1 MDIPFIDLDA
11 QEKVIGKKLEGA
23 VETVLQHKKFINGPE
38 VSVFEESLAKFANV
52 NNAITCGSG
61 TDALLL
67 PLMAIGVGEGDA
79 VFVPS
84 FTFVATAEVVS
95 LLKATPFF
103 VDVDMKTFNIDP
115 EIFIELNESIQSE
128 VLQLLSI
135 DSLIKIIKRL
145 ESDNAIKIL
154 ENLSKE
160 VKEKVLEKLPPKDKF
175 LLQEGLSYPED
186 SAARIMQREF
196 TAVPSNWTVG
206 QTIDYLRENK
216 DLPEEFLE
224 IFIVDNEFKP
234 IGTVP
239 SSRVL
244 RTSRD
249 LKMNSIMR
257 EMPVLI
263 SVNMDKEEVGLTF
276 ENYNLVS
283 AGVVNKE
290 NKLVGMITA
299 DDVVTVV
306 QEEAEEDAL
315 RLAGV
320 GDEEITD
327 SVMLKTKRRFNW
339 LLLNLFTALL
349 ATWVIS
355 FFGASIEQMVAL
367 AFLMPIV
374 ASMGGNAGMQTLAVT
389 IRAIATKELSKSN
402 FNRVVGK
409 EFLIGILNGIIFAI
423 ITAIIVQLWFKE
435 LNLSILIGISMV
447 LNMIVAGLF
456 GILVPVSLKKLNID
470 PALASSVFVTTI
482 TDVIGF
488 LSFLGLGSFY
498 FLN

>member
-1 MDIPFIDLDA
+1 MTFVKSIGSKKVNFDFNKEFINIFSEKIQLSDIKFVNQTLKDLHPSDVA
-11 QEKVIGKKLEGA
+11 DLIENLS
-23 VETVLQHKKFINGPE
+23 VETRSKLIE
-38 VSVFEESLAKFANV
+38 IEE
-52 NNAITCGSG
+52 
-61 TDALLL
+61 
-67 PLMAIGVGEGDA
+67 
-79 VFVPS
+79 
-84 FTFVATAEVVS
+84 
-95 LLKATPFF
+95 
-103 VDVDMKTFNIDP
+103 FNIEPD
-115 EIFIELNESIQSE
+115 IFVELNESIQTE

-135 DSLIKIIKRL
+135 DSISKIIKRL
-145 ESDNAIKIL
+145 ESDNAISIL
-154 ENLSKE
+154 ENLETNKKE
-160 VKEKVLEKLPPKDKF
+160 SVLNKLPPKDRF
-175 LLQEGLSYPED
+175 LLEEGLSYPED

-196 TAVPSNWTVG
+196 TAVPVDWSVG
-206 QTIDYLRENK
+206 QTIDYLRESK
-216 DLPEEFLE
+216 ELPEEFLD
-224 IFIVDNEFKP
+224 IFIVDNDFKP
-234 IGTVP
+234 VGTVP

-244 RTSRD
+244 RTPREK
-249 LKMNSIMR
+249 KMNSIMR

-263 SVNMDKEEVGLTF
+263 SVNMDKEEVGHTF
-276 ENYNLVS
+276 ETYNLVS
-283 AGVVNKE
+283 AGVINKN

-306 QEEAEEDAL
+306 QEEAEEDVL

-327 SVMLKTKRRFNW
+327 SVIVKTKRRFNW

-355 FFGASIEQMVAL
+355 LFGASIEQMVAL

-389 IRAIATKELSKSN
+389 IRAIATKELSSGN

-423 ITAIIVQLWFKE
+423 ITSIIVQFWFKDFY
-435 LNLSILIGISMV
+435 LSILIGISMI

-488 LSFLGLGSFY
+488 LSFLGIGSYF

>member
-1 MDIPFIDLDA
+1 MIENLSNETRRKLIEIEEFNLD
-11 QEKVIGKKLEGA
+11 
-23 VETVLQHKKFINGPE
+23 P
-38 VSVFEESLAKFANV
+38 
-52 NNAITCGSG
+52 
-61 TDALLL
+61 D
-67 PLMAIGVGEGDA
+67 
-79 VFVPS
+79 
-84 FTFVATAEVVS
+84 
-95 LLKATPFF
+95 
-103 VDVDMKTFNIDP
+103 
-115 EIFIELNESIQSE
+115 IFIELNESIQSE
-128 VLQLLSI
+128 VLQLLTVGSI
-135 DSLIKIIKRL
+135 INIIKRL
-145 ESDNAIKIL
+145 ESDDSIKIL
-154 ENLSKE
+154 ENLE
-160 VKEKVLEKLPPKDKF
+160 KEKKDAILDKLPPKDKF

-196 TAVPSNWTVG
+196 TAVPSNWSVG

-216 DLPEEFLE
+216 DLPKEFLE

-234 IGTVP
+234 VGTVP

-249 LKMNSIMR
+249 SKMNSIMA

-263 SVNMDKEEVGLTF
+263 PVNMDKEEVGHTF
-276 ENYNLVS
+276 ESYNLVS
-283 AGVVNKE
+283 AGVINKD

-327 SVMLKTKRRFNW
+327 SVLKKTKRRFNW

-389 IRAIATKELSKSN
+389 IRAIAKKELSTSN

-409 EFLIGILNGIIFAI
+409 EFIIGVLNGLIFAI
-423 ITAIIVQLWFKE
+423 ITAIIVHFWFGQLS
-435 LNLSILIGISMV
+435 LSLLIGVSMI

-456 GILVPVSLKKLNID
+456 GILVPVSLKKMNVD

-488 LSFLGLGSFY
+488 LSFLGLGSYY

>member
-1 MDIPFIDLDA
+1 MSLVKSIGDKKVNFDFNKDFISVFSDKIKTADI
-11 QEKVIGKKLEGA
+11 
-23 VETVLQHKKFINGPE
+23 KFINQTLKDLHPSDVANLIE
-38 VSVFEESLAKFANV
+38 NLSNDTRAKLIELEE
-52 NNAITCGSG
+52 
-61 TDALLL
+61 
-67 PLMAIGVGEGDA
+67 
-79 VFVPS
+79 
-84 FTFVATAEVVS
+84 
-95 LLKATPFF
+95 
-103 VDVDMKTFNIDP
+103 FNIDP
-115 EIFIELNESIQSE
+115 EIFIEMNESIQIE
-128 VLQLLSI
+128 VLHLLSS
-135 DSLIKIIKRL
+135 DSIAKILKRL
-145 ESDNAIKIL
+145 ESDNSIAIL
-154 ENLSKE
+154 ENLEASKKKE
-160 VKEKVLEKLPPKDKF
+160 VLDKLPPKDRF
-175 LLQEGLSYPED
+175 LLEEGLSYPED

-196 TAVPSNWTVG
+196 TAVPSNWSVG
-206 QTIDYLRENK
+206 QTIDYLRESK
-216 DLPEEFLE
+216 DLPQEFLE
-224 IFIVDNEFKP
+224 IFIVDNDFKP
-234 IGTVP
+234 IGIVP

-244 RTSRD
+244 RTPRES
-249 LKMNSIMR
+249 KMNSIMR

-263 SVNMDKEEVGLTF
+263 SVNMDKEEVGYTF
-276 ENYNLVS
+276 ENYNLIS
-283 AGVVNKE
+283 AGVVNKN

-327 SVMLKTKRRFNW
+327 SVFTKTKRRFNW

-355 FFGASIEQMVAL
+355 LFGASIEQMVAL

-389 IRAIATKELSKSN
+389 IRAIATKELSSGN

-423 ITAIIVQLWFKE
+423 ITAAIVQLWFKQPD
-435 LNLSILIGISMV
+435 LSLLIAISMV

-488 LSFLGLGSFY
+488 LSFLGIGSFF
-498 FLN
+498 FLS

>member
-1 MDIPFIDLDA
+1 MTLVKSTGNKKVNLDFNK
-11 QEKVIGKKLEGA
+11 E
-23 VETVLQHKKFINGPE
+23 FINTFNE
-38 VSVFEESLAKFANV
+38 KIQLNDIQFVNQTIKDLHESDVANLIE
-52 NNAITCGSG
+52 NLSNDSRTKLIEIEA
-61 TDALLL
+61 
-67 PLMAIGVGEGDA
+67 
-79 VFVPS
+79 
-84 FTFVATAEVVS
+84 
-95 LLKATPFF
+95 
-103 VDVDMKTFNIDP
+103 FNIDP
-115 EIFIELNESIQSE
+115 DIFIELNESIQSE
-128 VLQLLSI
+128 VLQLLSVN
-135 DSLIKIIKRL
+135 SIINILKRL
-145 ESDNAIKIL
+145 ESDDSIKIL
-154 ENLSKE
+154 ENL
-160 VKEKVLEKLPPKDKF
+160 EKKRKLEVLEKLPPKDKF
-175 LLQEGLSYPED
+175 LLEEGLSYPED

-196 TAVPSNWTVG
+196 TAVPSNWSVG

-224 IFIVDNEFKP
+224 IFIVDNDFKP

-249 LKMNSIMR
+249 SKMNSIMS

-263 SVNMDKEEVGLTF
+263 SVNMDKEEVGHTF
-276 ENYNLVS
+276 ENYSLVS
-283 AGVVNKE
+283 AGVVNKN

-306 QEEAEEDAL
+306 QEEAEEDVL

-327 SVMLKTKRRFNW
+327 SVIVKTKRRFNW

-355 FFGASIEQMVAL
+355 NFGASIEQMVAL

-389 IRAIATKELSKSN
+389 IRAIATKELSSSN
-402 FNRVVGK
+402 FNKVVGK
-409 EFLIGILNGIIFAI
+409 EFVIGVLNGIIFAV
-423 ITAIIVQLWFKE
+423 ITAAIVQLWFKE
-435 LNLSILIGISMV
+435 INLSLLIGVSMI

-488 LSFLGLGSFY
+488 LSFLGLGSYY
-498 FLN
+498 FLG

>member
-1 MDIPFIDLDA
+1 MALLKSTGNKKVNLDFNKEFISTFSDKI
-11 QEKVIGKKLEGA
+11 ESGNIE
-23 VETVLQHKKFINGPE
+23 FINQTLKDLHEADVANLIENLNPDTRIKLIE
-38 VSVFEESLAKFANV
+38 LES
-52 NNAITCGSG
+52 
-61 TDALLL
+61 
-67 PLMAIGVGEGDA
+67 
-79 VFVPS
+79 
-84 FTFVATAEVVS
+84 
-95 LLKATPFF
+95 
-103 VDVDMKTFNIDP
+103 FNIDP
-115 EIFIELNESIQSE
+115 EIFIELNESIQGE
-128 VLQLLSI
+128 VLKLLSI
-135 DSLIKIIKRL
+135 ESVIKIIKRL
-145 ESDNAIKIL
+145 ESDDAIKIL
-154 ENLSKE
+154 ENL
-160 VKEKVLEKLPPKDKF
+160 EKNIKDKILEKLPPKDKF

-206 QTIDYLRENK
+206 QTIDYLRETK
-216 DLPEEFLE
+216 DLPKEFLE
-224 IFIVDNEFKP
+224 IFIVDNDFKP

-244 RTSRD
+244 RTPRD
-249 LKMNSIMR
+249 LKMNSIMS

-263 SVNMDKEEVGLTF
+263 SANMDQEEVGHAF

-283 AGVVNKE
+283 AGVVNKD

-327 SVMLKTKRRFNW
+327 SVIKKTKRRFNW

-389 IRAIATKELSKSN
+389 IRAIAKKELSTSN

-409 EFLIGILNGIIFAI
+409 EFIIGVLNGIIFAV
-423 ITAIIVQLWFKE
+423 ITAIIVHLWFE
-435 LNLSILIGISMV
+435 DINLSILIGVSMI

-456 GILVPVSLKKLNID
+456 GILVPVSLKKMNVD

-488 LSFLGLGSFY
+488 LSFLGLGSYY

>member
-1 MDIPFIDLDA
+1 MSLIKSIGGKNVNFDFNKEFLSIFSDKIKSSDI
-11 QEKVIGKKLEGA
+11 
-23 VETVLQHKKFINGPE
+23 KFINQTLEDLHPSDVANLIE
-38 VSVFEESLAKFANV
+38 NLSSETRAKLIEIEEFD
-52 NNAITCGSG
+52 I
-61 TDALLL
+61 
-67 PLMAIGVGEGDA
+67 E
-79 VFVPS
+79 
-84 FTFVATAEVVS
+84 
-95 LLKATPFF
+95 
-103 VDVDMKTFNIDP
+103 P
-115 EIFIELNESIQSE
+115 EIFVEINESIQTE
-128 VLQLLSI
+128 ILQLLSS
-135 DSLIKIIKRL
+135 DSIAKIIKRL
-145 ESDNAIKIL
+145 ESDNAISII
-154 ENLSKE
+154 ENLNI
-160 VKEKVLEKLPPKDKF
+160 EKKNSVLDKLPPKDRF
-175 LLQEGLSYPED
+175 LLEEGLSYPED

-196 TAVPSNWTVG
+196 TAVPSDWSVG
-206 QTIDYLRENK
+206 QTIDYLRESK

-224 IFIVDNEFKP
+224 IFVVDNEFKP
-234 IGTVP
+234 IGIVP

-244 RTSRD
+244 RTPREK
-249 LKMNSIMR
+249 KMNSIMR

-263 SVNMDKEEVGLTF
+263 SVNMDKEEVGHAF

-283 AGVVNKE
+283 AGVVNKN

-306 QEEAEEDAL
+306 QEEAEEDVL

-327 SVMLKTKRRFNW
+327 SVLIKTKRRFNW

-355 FFGASIEQMVAL
+355 LFGASIEQMVAL

-389 IRAIATKELSKSN
+389 IRAIATKELSSGN
-402 FNRVVGK
+402 FNKIVGK

-423 ITAIIVQLWFKE
+423 ITAVIVQFWFQE
-435 LNLSILIGISMV
+435 LKLSLLIGISMV

-456 GILVPVSLKKLNID
+456 GILVPVSLKKVNID

-488 LSFLGLGSFY
+488 LSFLGIGSYF

>member
-1 MDIPFIDLDA
+1 MTLVKSTGDKKVNLDFNKEFINTFSEKILVGDIKFIDQTLKNLHESDVANLIENLPSETRTKLIELEEFNLDA
-11 QEKVIGKKLEGA
+11 
-23 VETVLQHKKFINGPE
+23 
-38 VSVFEESLAKFANV
+38 
-52 NNAITCGSG
+52 
-61 TDALLL
+61 D
-67 PLMAIGVGEGDA
+67 
-79 VFVPS
+79 
-84 FTFVATAEVVS
+84 
-95 LLKATPFF
+95 
-103 VDVDMKTFNIDP
+103 
-115 EIFIELNESIQSE
+115 IFKELNESIQGE
-128 VLQLLSI
+128 VLQILTIESI
-135 DSLIKIIKRL
+135 SNIVKRL
-145 ESDNAIKIL
+145 ESDDSIKIL
-154 ENLSKE
+154 ENLE
-160 VKEKVLEKLPPKDKF
+160 REKKQLILDKLPPKDKF
-175 LLQEGLSYPED
+175 LLEEGLSYPED

-196 TAVPSNWTVG
+196 TAVPNNWSVG

-216 DLPEEFLE
+216 DLPKEFLE

-234 IGTVP
+234 VGTVP

-249 LKMNSIMR
+249 SKMSSIMI

-263 SVNMDKEEVGLTF
+263 SVNMDKEEVGHTF

-283 AGVVNKE
+283 AGVVNKD

-327 SVMLKTKRRFNW
+327 SVVKKTKRRFNW
-339 LLLNLFTALL
+339 LLLNLATALL

-355 FFGASIEQMVAL
+355 NFGASIEQMVAL

-389 IRAIATKELSKSN
+389 IRAIAKQELSTSN

-409 EFLIGILNGIIFAI
+409 EFIIGVLNGIIFAI

-435 LNLSILIGISMV
+435 ISLSLLIGISMI

-456 GILVPVSLKKLNID
+456 GILVPVSLKKMNVD

-488 LSFLGLGSFY
+488 LSFLGLGSYY

>member
-1 MDIPFIDLDA
+1 MALLKSTGNKKVNLDFNKEFISTFSEKIESGDI
-11 QEKVIGKKLEGA
+11 Q
-23 VETVLQHKKFINGPE
+23 FINQTLKDLHEADVANLIENLNPDTRVKLIE
-38 VSVFEESLAKFANV
+38 LES
-52 NNAITCGSG
+52 
-61 TDALLL
+61 
-67 PLMAIGVGEGDA
+67 
-79 VFVPS
+79 
-84 FTFVATAEVVS
+84 
-95 LLKATPFF
+95 
-103 VDVDMKTFNIDP
+103 FNIDP
-115 EIFIELNESIQSE
+115 EIFIELNESIQGE
-128 VLQLLSI
+128 VLKLLSI
-135 DSLIKIIKRL
+135 ESIIKIIKRL
-145 ESDNAIKIL
+145 ESDDAIKIL
-154 ENLSKE
+154 ENIEKE
-160 VKEKVLEKLPPKDKF
+160 TKEKILEKLPPKDKF
-175 LLQEGLSYPED
+175 LLEEGLSYPED

-196 TAVPSNWTVG
+196 TAVPSNWSVG
-206 QTIDYLRENK
+206 QTIDYLRETK
-216 DLPEEFLE
+216 DLPKEFLE
-224 IFIVDNEFKP
+224 IFIVNNDFKP

-244 RTSRD
+244 RTPRE
-249 LKMNSIMR
+249 LKMNSIMS

-263 SVNMDKEEVGLTF
+263 SANMDQEEVGHTF

-283 AGVVNKE
+283 AGVVNKD

-306 QEEAEEDAL
+306 QEEAEEDVL

-327 SVMLKTKRRFNW
+327 SVMIKTKRRFNW

-409 EFLIGILNGIIFAI
+409 EFLIGILNGVIFAI
-423 ITAIIVQLWFKE
+423 ITAVIVQFWFKE
-435 LNLSILIGISMV
+435 INLSILIGISMI

-488 LSFLGLGSFY
+488 VSFLGVGAY
-498 FLN
+498 FL

>member
-1 MDIPFIDLDA
+1 MSLIKSIG
-11 QEKVIGKKLEGA
+11 GKKVNFDFNKEFISIFSDKIKIRDL
-23 VETVLQHKKFINGPE
+23 KFINQTLIDLHPSDVANLIE
-38 VSVFEESLAKFANV
+38 NISSDTRAKLIEIEE
-52 NNAITCGSG
+52 
-61 TDALLL
+61 
-67 PLMAIGVGEGDA
+67 
-79 VFVPS
+79 
-84 FTFVATAEVVS
+84 
-95 LLKATPFF
+95 
-103 VDVDMKTFNIDP
+103 FNIDP
-115 EIFIELNESIQSE
+115 DIFIEINESIHTE
-128 VLQLLSI
+128 VLHLLST
-135 DSLIKIIKRL
+135 DSIAKILKRL
-145 ESDNAIKIL
+145 ESDNAISIL
-154 ENLSKE
+154 ENLETK
-160 VKEKVLEKLPPKDKF
+160 KKKDVLDKLPPKDRF
-175 LLQEGLSYPED
+175 LLEEGLSYPED

-196 TAVPSNWTVG
+196 TAVPSDWSVG

-224 IFIVDNEFKP
+224 IFIVNNEFKP
-234 IGTVP
+234 IGTVS

-249 LKMNSIMR
+249 SKMNLIMR

-263 SVNMDKEEVGLTF
+263 PVNMDKEEVGHTF

-283 AGVVNKE
+283 AGVVNKDD
-290 NKLVGMITA
+290 KLVGMITA

-327 SVMLKTKRRFNW
+327 SVLIKTKRRFNW

-355 FFGASIEQMVAL
+355 TFGASIEQMVAL

-389 IRAIATKELSKSN
+389 IRAIATKELSSGN
-402 FNRVVGK
+402 FNKVVAK
-409 EFLIGILNGIIFAI
+409 EFLIGILNGVIFAF
-423 ITAIIVQLWFKE
+423 ITAVIVQLWFKE
-435 LNLSILIGISMV
+435 FNLSLLIAISMI
-447 LNMIVAGLF
+447 LNMMVAGLF

-488 LSFLGLGSFY
+488 LSFLGIGSVF

>member
-1 MDIPFIDLDA
+1 MALLKSTGNKKVNLDFNK
-11 QEKVIGKKLEGA
+11 E
-23 VETVLQHKKFINGPE
+23 FINTFSDKIENGNVDFINQTLKDLHE
-38 VSVFEESLAKFANV
+38 ADVANLIENLGSNTRIKLIELES
-52 NNAITCGSG
+52 
-61 TDALLL
+61 
-67 PLMAIGVGEGDA
+67 
-79 VFVPS
+79 
-84 FTFVATAEVVS
+84 
-95 LLKATPFF
+95 
-103 VDVDMKTFNIDP
+103 FNINP
-115 EIFIELNESIQSE
+115 EIFVELNESIQSE

-135 DSLIKIIKRL
+135 DSITKIIKRL
-145 ESDNAIKIL
+145 ESDNVIKIL
-154 ENLSKE
+154 ENLEKDT
-160 VKEKVLEKLPPKDKF
+160 KNKVLDRLPPKDKF
-175 LLQEGLSYPED
+175 LFEEGLSYPED

-196 TAVPSNWTVG
+196 TAVPSNWSVG
-206 QTIDYLRENK
+206 QTIDYLREDKN
-216 DLPEEFLE
+216 LPEEFLE

-244 RTSRD
+244 RTARE
-249 LKMNSIMR
+249 LKMNSIMS

-263 SVNMDKEEVGLTF
+263 SANMDQEEVGHTF

-283 AGVVNKE
+283 AGVVNKD

-306 QEEAEEDAL
+306 QEEAEEDVL

-355 FFGASIEQMVAL
+355 NFGASIEQMVAL

-409 EFLIGILNGIIFAI
+409 EFLIGILNGLIFAV
-423 ITAIIVQLWFKE
+423 ITGIIVQLWFKQ
-435 LNLSILIGISMV
+435 LNLSLLIGVSMI

-488 LSFLGLGSFY
+488 LSFLGLGSYY

>member
-1 MDIPFIDLDA
+1 MTLPKSREAKKVNLDFNKEFISTFT
-11 QEKVIGKKLEGA
+11 QNIESGN
-23 VETVLQHKKFINGPE
+23 VEFINQTLKDLHEADVANLIENLNPE
-38 VSVFEESLAKFANV
+38 TRNKLIEIES
-52 NNAITCGSG
+52 
-61 TDALLL
+61 
-67 PLMAIGVGEGDA
+67 
-79 VFVPS
+79 
-84 FTFVATAEVVS
+84 
-95 LLKATPFF
+95 
-103 VDVDMKTFNIDP
+103 FNIDP

-135 DSLIKIIKRL
+135 ESLIKIIKRL

-154 ENLSKE
+154 ENLPKKI
-160 VKEKVLEKLPPKDKF
+160 KEKVLEKLPPKDKF

-196 TAVPSNWTVG
+196 TAVPSNWSVG
-206 QTIDYLRENK
+206 QTIDYLREDK

-224 IFIVDNEFKP
+224 IFIVDNDFKP

-249 LKMNSIMR
+249 LKMNSIMK

-435 LNLSILIGISMV
+435 LNLSLLIGISMI

>member
-1 MDIPFIDLDA
+1 MTLVKSTGNKKVNLDFNK
-11 QEKVIGKKLEGA
+11 E
-23 VETVLQHKKFINGPE
+23 FINTFSE
-38 VSVFEESLAKFANV
+38 KIQS
-52 NNAITCGSG
+52 
-61 TDALLL
+61 
-67 PLMAIGVGEGDA
+67 GDA
-79 VFVPS
+79 NFINQ
-84 FTFVATAEVVS
+84 T
-95 LLKATPFF
+95 LKDLHESDIANLIENLSNESRIKLIEFE
-103 VDVDMKTFNIDP
+103 DFNINPD
-115 EIFIELNESIQSE
+115 IFIELNESIQSE
-128 VLQLLSI
+128 VLQILST
-135 DSLIKIIKRL
+135 DSIINIIKRL
-145 ESDNAIKIL
+145 ESDDSIKIL
-154 ENLSKE
+154 ENLESNK
-160 VKEKVLEKLPPKDKF
+160 KKTVLDKLPPKDKF
-175 LLQEGLSYPED
+175 LLEEGLSYPED

-196 TAVPSNWTVG
+196 TAVPSEWSVG

-224 IFIVDNEFKP
+224 IFIVNNEFKP
-234 IGTVP
+234 VGTVP

-244 RTSRD
+244 RSSREA
-249 LKMNSIMR
+249 KMNSIMA

-263 SVNMDKEEVGLTF
+263 PVNMDKEEVGHTF
-276 ENYNLVS
+276 ENYSLVS

-306 QEEAEEDAL
+306 QEEAEEDVL

-327 SVMLKTKRRFNW
+327 SVLVKTKRRFNW

-389 IRAIATKELSKSN
+389 IRAIATKELSSNN

-409 EFLIGILNGIIFAI
+409 EFIIGILNGIIFAI
-423 ITAIIVQLWFKE
+423 ITALIVQFWFKDI
-435 LNLSILIGISMV
+435 NLSLLIGVSMI

-456 GILVPVSLKKLNID
+456 GILVPVSLKKINID

-488 LSFLGLGSFY
+488 LSFLGLGSYY